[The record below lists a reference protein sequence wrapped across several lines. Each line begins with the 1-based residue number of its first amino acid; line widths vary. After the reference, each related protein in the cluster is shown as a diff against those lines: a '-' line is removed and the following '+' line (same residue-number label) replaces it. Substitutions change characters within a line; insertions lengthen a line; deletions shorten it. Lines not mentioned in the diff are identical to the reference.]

1 MITEDPEVIAER
13 EAVHKTIQSE
23 IQHEDKNEQ
32 VAEEV
37 MLEIPPEWNGVPDLI
52 MEKGEEL
59 MIMDTDNKQKGDE
72 VA

>member
-1 MITEDPEVIAER
+1 
-13 EAVHKTIQSE
+13 
-23 IQHEDKNEQ
+23 
-32 VAEEV
+32 